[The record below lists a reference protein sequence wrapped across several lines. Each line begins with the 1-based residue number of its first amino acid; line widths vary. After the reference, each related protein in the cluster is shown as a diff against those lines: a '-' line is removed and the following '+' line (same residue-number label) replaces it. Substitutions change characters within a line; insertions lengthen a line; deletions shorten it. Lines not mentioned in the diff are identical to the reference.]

1 MATDEHARHELYNR
15 LIEQL
20 GADHARTL
28 MEHLPPSGW
37 ADIATRRDLD
47 LLRHEFNAAL
57 QEVVATLRVEINA
70 QTRLLFFSMI
80 GTMLTAVSLA
90 FAAARLA

>member
-1 MATDEHARHELYNR
+1 MAADEHSRFELYTR

-28 MEHLPPSGW
+28 MERLPPSGW
-37 ADIATRRDLD
+37 ADVATKHDLD
-47 LLRHEFNAAL
+47 LLRHELNARV
-57 QEVVATLRVEINA
+57 QEVLATLRTEINA

-80 GTMLTAVSLA
+80 GALFSAVALA